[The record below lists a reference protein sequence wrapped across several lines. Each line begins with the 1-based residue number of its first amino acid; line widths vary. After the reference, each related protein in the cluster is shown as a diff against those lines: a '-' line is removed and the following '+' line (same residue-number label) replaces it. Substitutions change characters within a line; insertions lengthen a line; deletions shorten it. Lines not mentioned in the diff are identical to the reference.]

1 LFIIKGVSK
10 EPMQMLQDWYISSY
24 QIPDAQGWSVYFLSA
39 KAKVKI
45 DGKEQE
51 AIITQTV
58 FVKGDRITLHLKK
71 KVNRNGK
78 IKSIEYTK
86 ILKPKKSQM
95 RRMIMTS
102 NFR

>member
-1 LFIIKGVSK
+1 
-10 EPMQMLQDWYISSY
+10 MLQGVDILSSY

-71 KVNRNGK
+71 KVNRNGRLK
-78 IKSIEYTK
+78 ARVFQDF
-86 ILKPKKSQM
+86 KPKSP
-95 RRMIMTS
+95 RWGVWLLTS
-102 NFR
+102 DF